1 MTSTLPPLVQAFSG
15 AIGSASANALTY
27 PLDLVTTRLQLDS
40 PQKAKRSSG
49 LHGAV
54 RILRGIIKKR
64 GFGDLYNGLGTDTGA
79 TLLSNFFYF
88 YFYAGLRYLLTRR
101 RLSLNSKPTHLAR
114 PHKPSLVEEI
124 LLGFIA
130 GVASR
135 AVSTPLN
142 IITLRLQV
150 ENDND
155 DDEEGSVDA
164 KQSSAGV
171 GGVVKKI
178 YDNEG
183 VLGFWRGFKTTTL
196 LSLNPALTLALFQ
209 VFRRILDR
217 ASATAGANPTPRQ
230 AFLGAAVSNS
240 IAASI
245 LYPLMLAKTR
255 LQASSAT
262 SMREV
267 LRDAYTGRGRSATQW
282 PPKPEFA
289 SDNKQPGI
297 PGLYQGLEMQIVK
310 GFFSQGMTFLV
321 KGRLVTSILFSGKM
335 LTNVLAQSRTND
347 CGNVRSPEI
356 GLLREHNVE
365 CATSELLYF
374 IV

>member
-27 PLDLVTTRLQLDS
+27 PLDLVTTRVQLDS
-40 PQKAKRSSG
+40 RKKAKRSSG

-64 GFGDLYNGLGTDTGA
+64 GIQDIYTGLGTDTGA

-88 YFYAGLRYLLTRR
+88 YFYAFLRYLLTRR
-101 RLSLNSKPTHLAR
+101 QITLNPKPAHLVR
-114 PHKPSLVEEI
+114 PHKPSLPEEI

-142 IITLRLQV
+142 IITLRLQA
-150 ENDND
+150 ENDNEE
-155 DDEEGSVDA
+155 DEGLDAEKLGS
-164 KQSSAGV
+164 GV
-171 GGVVKKI
+171 SGVVKKI
-178 YDNEG
+178 YGEQG
-183 VLGFWRGFKTTTL
+183 ILGFWRGFKTTTL

-209 VFRRILDR
+209 VYRRVLAR
-217 ASATAGANPTPRQ
+217 GSVSAGANPKPSQ

-240 IAASI
+240 IAAAI

-255 LQASSAT
+255 LQATSAT

-267 LRDAYTGRGRSATQW
+267 LRDAYTGRGRSAKW
-282 PPKPEFA
+282 PPAMEF
-289 SDNKQPGI
+289 SDSKQPGI
-297 PGLYQGLEMQIVK
+297 PGLYQGLEMQIIK
-310 GFFSQGMTFLV
+310 GFLSQGVTFLV
-321 KGRLVTSILFSGKM
+321 KGRVEQMIVEM
-335 LTNVLAQSRTND
+335 YSR
-347 CGNVRSPEI
+347 R
-356 GLLREHNVE
+356 RH
-365 CATSELLYF
+365 
-374 IV
+374 

>member
-27 PLDLVTTRLQLDS
+27 PLDLVTTRLQLD
-40 PQKAKRSSG
+40 PPHKARRSSG

-54 RILRGIIKKR
+54 RILRGIIKKH
-64 GFGDLYNGLGTDTGA
+64 GFQDLYTGLATDTGA

-101 RLSLNSKPTHLAR
+101 QLTLNPKPANLAR
-114 PHKPSLVEEI
+114 PHKPSLLEEL

-142 IITLRLQV
+142 IVTLRLQV

-155 DDEEGSVDA
+155 EEEGDLKPSV
-164 KQSSAGV
+164 SGV

-178 YDNEG
+178 YDEQG
-183 VLGFWRGFKTTTL
+183 ILGFWRGFKTTTL

-209 VFRRILDR
+209 VFRRVLAR
-217 ASATAGANPTPRQ
+217 ASASAAAGANPKPSQ

-240 IAASI
+240 IGICSPHDFSSVRTLTRMISAAFI

-267 LRDAYTGRGRSATQW
+267 LRDAYTGRGRSAKF
-282 PPKPEFA
+282 PMELNPEG
-289 SDNKQPGI
+289 SKQPGI
-297 PGLYQGLEMQIVK
+297 PGLYQGLEMQIIK
-310 GFFSQGMTFLV
+310 GFLSQGVTFLV
-321 KGRLVTSILFSGKM
+321 KGR
-335 LTNVLAQSRTND
+335 
-347 CGNVRSPEI
+347 
-356 GLLREHNVE
+356 VE
-365 CATSELLYF
+365 QL
-374 IV
+374 IVEMYARRRR

>member
-15 AIGSASANALTY
+15 AIGSVSANALTY

-40 PQKAKRSSG
+40 PQKARRSSG

-54 RILRGIIKKR
+54 RILRGIVEKR
-64 GFGDLYNGLGTDTGA
+64 GVQDLYAGLGTDTGA

-88 YFYAGLRYLLTRR
+88 YFYAFLRYLLTRR
-101 RLSLNSKPTHLAR
+101 QLTLNPKPAHITR
-114 PHKPSLVEEI
+114 PHKPSLLEEI

-142 IITLRLQV
+142 IVTLRLQV
-150 ENDND
+150 ENDDHED
-155 DDEEGSVDA
+155 DDEKGADQSVP
-164 KQSSAGV
+164 GV

-178 YDNEG
+178 YDEQG
-183 VLGFWRGFKTTTL
+183 ILGFWRGFKTTTL

-209 VFRRILDR
+209 VFRRVLAR
-217 ASATAGANPTPRQ
+217 ASATAGANPKPSQ

-240 IAASI
+240 IAAAI

-267 LRDAYTGRGRSATQW
+267 LRDAYTGRGRSTTL
-282 PPKPEFA
+282 PPDLGANKPG
-289 SDNKQPGI
+289 PGI
-297 PGLYQGLEMQIVK
+297 RGLYQGLEMQIVK
-310 GFFSQGMTFLV
+310 GFLSQGVTFLV
-321 KGRLVTSILFSGKM
+321 KGRVEEVI
-335 LTNVLAQSRTND
+335 VAIYARRQS
-347 CGNVRSPEI
+347 
-356 GLLREHNVE
+356 
-365 CATSELLYF
+365 
-374 IV
+374 